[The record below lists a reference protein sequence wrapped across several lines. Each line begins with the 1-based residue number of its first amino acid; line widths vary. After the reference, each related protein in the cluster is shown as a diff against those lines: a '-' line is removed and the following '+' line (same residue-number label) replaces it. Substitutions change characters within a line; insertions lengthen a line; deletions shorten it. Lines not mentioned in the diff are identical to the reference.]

1 MVQTIGAVPGIPVH
15 GTIRSVNPQSG
26 IALFSLPLS
35 QSNAVYPVK
44 IPAAWVGPKGQIS
57 AGFPERGTNIYVVL
71 GQGNEWVFLGYDQP
85 DLKSTYDNDGQRT
98 VSYSN
103 KFKSGRWVTLV
114 ENDVGHIVDPKDG
127 IIQGD
132 SYQFSQADP
141 VKGIYSSRFLQE
153 MHFTDAHRNITGPVF
168 RDLSPNN
175 SRDISDSSLSG
186 HNYNTTLKSIGLDPR
201 TETSVSAGSSTRN
214 PTLTESRSLYY
225 EFVSSFGYT
234 NDMNEAR
241 IYGGEDPDETKPYQR
256 KKSRTDTLSLSL
268 DQPNY
273 LAETIIG
280 TVVDI
285 YGNILDI
292 NRAPL
297 PNGIIDSLSF
307 RKSENDSEQV
317 FIDLREQFR
326 KSIAYH
332 FELNARKAGLENSLQ
347 NYSINDDY
355 ARQRSRFSVD
365 VDKEG
370 QFKINIPASSET
382 GNIPLP
388 VRYENFSNLKGA
400 ENDEDRGQFIKNA
413 TNNTDVQL
421 ESFGKGFVSL
431 KSNESSLQ
439 SFSAPID
446 RNTGETI
453 SLGTTYH
460 DLSDILFLHKV
471 NKPYEANGGYPDSI
485 LNYVEPVTDIAS
497 SEIIV
502 AGSGANAGGRSGT
515 ISLDGSLSLS
525 IGANTIDRQSL
536 WLDTAGGIVAA
547 VGRDKYDRSI
557 SASLDGDIYVE
568 IGGSTITDDS
578 RFASLD
584 NLSMRDGVLDI
595 RILNSGSMHTIRID
609 KEGVKIHTPQRIDI
623 VSEGDMRF
631 KSVNS
636 NLYFDAENI
645 YMYSN
650 NNARLVLRASE
661 GAPRSI

>member
-15 GTIRSVNPQSG
+15 GTIRSVNPQTG

-44 IPAAWVGPKGQIS
+44 IPAAWVGPRGQIS

-71 GQGNEWVFLGYDQP
+71 GQGNEWVFLSYDQT
-85 DLKSTYDNDGQRT
+85 DLKSTYDNDGQRA

-103 KFKSGRWVTLV
+103 KLKPGRWVTLV
-114 ENDVGHIVDPKDG
+114 ENDVGHIIDPKEG

-141 VKGIYSSRFLQE
+141 IKGIYSSRFLQE
-153 MHFTDAHRNITGPVF
+153 MHFTDAHRNITGPVL
-168 RDLSPNN
+168 RDLNPNS

-186 HNYNTTLKSIGLDPR
+186 HNYNSALKSIGLDPR
-201 TETSVSAGSSTRN
+201 TETSVSSTSTVRN
-214 PTLTESRSLYY
+214 PAITESRSLYY

-234 NDMNEAR
+234 DDMNEAR
-241 IYGGEDPDETKPYQR
+241 IYSGEDPNETKPYQR
-256 KKSRTDTLSLSL
+256 KKSRTDTLGLSL

-273 LAETIIG
+273 LVESIIG
-280 TVVDI
+280 TVIDI

-307 RKSENDSEQV
+307 RKSENDNEKV
-317 FIDLREQFR
+317 FTDLREQFR

-332 FELNARKAGLENSLQ
+332 FELNARKAGLENSLID
-347 NYSINDDY
+347 YSVNSDY
-355 ARQRSRFSVD
+355 ARQRSRFSFD

-370 QFKINIPASSET
+370 QFKLNVPCSSET

-400 ENDEDRGQFIKNA
+400 EKDEDRGQFLKNI
-413 TNNTDVQL
+413 TNNTDIQL
-421 ESFGKGFVSL
+421 ETFGKGFVSL

-446 RNTGETI
+446 RNSGETI
-453 SLGTTYH
+453 SLGTIYH
-460 DLSDILFLHKV
+460 NLSDILFLHKV
-471 NKPYEANGGYPDSI
+471 SEPYKTNGGYENSV
-485 LNYVEPVTDIAS
+485 LNYIEPVTEIAS
-497 SEIIV
+497 TEIIV
-502 AGSGANAGGRSGT
+502 AGDGANAGGRSGT

-536 WLDTAGGIVAA
+536 WVDTAGGIVAA
-547 VGRDKYDRSI
+547 IGRDKYDRSI

-568 IGGSTITDDS
+568 IGGSTINDDS
-578 RFASLD
+578 RFLKLD
-584 NLSMRDGVLDI
+584 NESMRDGVLDI

-609 KEGVKIHTPQRIDI
+609 KEGIKIHTPQRIDI
-623 VSEGDMRF
+623 VSEGEMRF

-636 NLYFDAENI
+636 NMYFDAENI
-645 YMYSN
+645 YMYSS

-661 GAPRSI
+661 GAPRTI